1 MTVIP
6 TPARKLD
13 PKVRFALGDA
23 LFTELIATTRE
34 AKGRPVIAGLCGPQ
48 GSGKSTTAGRLVQR
62 LEASGYRVASL
73 SLDDFYLTHAERG
86 QLARDVHPLLATR
99 GVPGTHD
106 TGLLT
111 DALNALLNAN
121 DDAAIALPG
130 FDKASNDRLPQE
142 EWRVHRGPADIV
154 LLEGWCVG
162 ARPQMRTALDEP
174 INALE
179 ADEDPTGVWRNEIND
194 QLVRFVAHYE
204 RLTLWMLSE
213 RPFRADLLVELD
225 ADRVPHRLQNA

>member
-86 QLARDVHPLLATR
+86 HLAGDVNQLH
-99 GVPGTHD
+99 
-106 TGLLT
+106 
-111 DALNALLNAN
+111 
-121 DDAAIALPG
+121 
-130 FDKASNDRLPQE
+130 
-142 EWRVHRGPADIV
+142 
-154 LLEGWCVG
+154 
-162 ARPQMRTALDEP
+162 
-174 INALE
+174 
-179 ADEDPTGVWRNEIND
+179 
-194 QLVRFVAHYE
+194 
-204 RLTLWMLSE
+204 
-213 RPFRADLLVELD
+213 
-225 ADRVPHRLQNA
+225 

>member
-86 QLARDVHPLLATR
+86 QLARDVHPCCWRAGALARGRSIQTR
-99 GVPGTHD
+99 SPNLSTPSNAMRIATASGVASSTTGCAASERKHARPRIDQGTH
-106 TGLLT
+106 
-111 DALNALLNAN
+111 
-121 DDAAIALPG
+121 
-130 FDKASNDRLPQE
+130 
-142 EWRVHRGPADIV
+142 
-154 LLEGWCVG
+154 
-162 ARPQMRTALDEP
+162 
-174 INALE
+174 
-179 ADEDPTGVWRNEIND
+179 
-194 QLVRFVAHYE
+194 
-204 RLTLWMLSE
+204 
-213 RPFRADLLVELD
+213 
-225 ADRVPHRLQNA
+225 